1 MTFLDPSKFN
11 FSLKMTMLSL
21 LMTSLLAGCG
31 IRGTLKT
38 PPPAFGSAS
47 KVNPNRVPSSDLDKQ
62 DDAEDADDFEDGF
75 EDGFEDDDY
84 DDLDHDPLSDF

>member
-47 KVNPNRVPSSDLDKQ
+47 KVDPNRVPSSDLDKQ
-62 DDAEDADDFEDGF
+62 DADDF

>member
-31 IRGTLKT
+31 IRGPLKT

-47 KVNPNRVPSSDLDKQ
+47 KVDPNRVPSSDLDKQ
-62 DDAEDADDFEDGF
+62 DDAEDAND
-75 EDGFEDDDY
+75 FEDDDY